1 MDEDINYIKDLIS
14 TQKKQQANITK
25 QQDTTRTNNNDAM
38 TNYNDDHQLQR
49 FNCNDHDQLQRRR
62 STMTTNYKEEIDE
75 ESNTRKALQLQLQGQ
90 WTRWENYVKNDLSW
104 KSLLAMPAN
113 LLSFCLA
120 STYDVLPSPSNL
132 KRWRICTESSCSLC
146 SKEICTTAHVLGACK
161 VSLTQG
167 RFTFRH
173 DSVLS
178 ELASILS
185 SFIKALPPTPPK
197 RLIKLAFVKAGK
209 SVSKSKVKPTG
220 ILHLASD
227 WVIVSDL
234 QNSYIFPGHIA
245 LTSLRPDIVV
255 FSNPLKRV
263 ILIEL
268 TCPCEENM
276 ESWHSIKLTKY
287 SALVESI
294 LLNGWCVDLFA
305 IEVRARGYCSRSAT
319 TCLKR
324 LGFGNKLAF
333 STAKTL
339 GQKSME
345 SSFYIW
351 LARNSRSWS
360 QNATDLIKP
369 ATTLS

>member
-1 MDEDINYIKDLIS
+1 M
-14 TQKKQQANITK
+14 
-25 QQDTTRTNNNDAM
+25 
-38 TNYNDDHQLQR
+38 
-49 FNCNDHDQLQRRR
+49 
-62 STMTTNYKEEIDE
+62 
-75 ESNTRKALQLQLQGQ
+75 RKALQLQLQGQ

-104 KSLLAMPAN
+104 NSLLAMPAN

-132 KRWRICTESSCSLC
+132 KRWRICTESSCFLC

-209 SVSKSKVKPTG
+209 SVPKSKVKPTG

-234 QNSYIFPGHIA
+234 KNSYIFPGHIA
-245 LTSLRPDIVV
+245 LTSLRPDIVI
-255 FSNPLKRV
+255 FSNSLKRV

-276 ESWHSIKLTKY
+276 ESWHSIKLNKY

-305 IEVRARGYCSRSAT
+305 IEVGARGYCSRSAT

-339 GQKSME
+339 GHKSME

-351 LARNSRSWS
+351 LARNSRR
-360 QNATDLIKP
+360 LVPKCY
-369 ATTLS
+369 